1 MRKEGQTDRQID
13 RHEDQIKS
21 INRKVKNRQT
31 DNMSLQRANKSN
43 HTMRD
48 GDDLSIEMDST
59 NEGLI
64 R

>member
-1 MRKEGQTDRQID
+1 
-13 RHEDQIKS
+13 
-21 INRKVKNRQT
+21 
-31 DNMSLQRANKSN
+31 MSLQRANKSN
-43 HTMRD
+43 HAMRD